1 MNRPIIENE
10 SINFINLYRF
20 GFHIVRKYLK
30 YFFYILLLYTI
41 YYFIKA
47 PSYSSEVSFYTNYN
61 ESNALSSLGVLSN
74 LGGFSQ
80 ESGGLGFSVSNYLN
94 SEKLLKQIVEKEY
107 IIDGNKKTLVDYWGN
122 DYNKIFSINP
132 VSFLKKINKHFS
144 LVKDLSVEEKK
155 LLLAKEKLLK
165 RIRYSED
172 RKSSFHTI
180 VVVVDDDDYSLL
192 SRDIVN
198 EIFESIIDYSTEV
211 TNIKA
216 KEKRDFIQGR
226 LLQIKKD
233 LESSEEAM
241 LVFREKNKNR
251 TSPSLILQQDRI
263 QRDIVLYGQLYFSL
277 SDQFELAKI
286 DEKDTTSSIFLLD
299 AAEISSYKSGRGL
312 LENLFFI
319 FIFLFCILLTFEAYR
334 NKNKLFI

>member
-1 MNRPIIENE
+1 LNNPIIENE

-20 GFHIVRKYLK
+20 GFHIVRKYSK

-61 ESNALSSLGVLSN
+61 ESNTLSSLGVLSS
-74 LGGFSQ
+74 LGGLSQ
-80 ESGGLGFSVSNYLN
+80 EDGGLGFSVSNYLN
-94 SEKLLKQIVEKEY
+94 SEKLLKQMVEKEY
-107 IIDGNKKTLVDYWGN
+107 MIDGNKKTLVDYWGN

-155 LLLAKEKLLK
+155 LLLAKEKLSK

-180 VVVVDDDDYSLL
+180 AVVVDGDYSLL

-198 EIFESIIDYSTEV
+198 AIFESIIDYSTEV
-211 TNIKA
+211 TSIKA

-263 QRDIVLYGQLYFSL
+263 QRDIMLYDQLYLSL
-277 SDQFELAKI
+277 SDQLELAKI

-299 AAEISSYKSGRGL
+299 AAEISSYKDGRGL

-319 FIFLFCILLTFEAYR
+319 FIFLFCMLLIFEAYR